1 MDGLIFAK
9 EISWEGVSPMRPEE
23 YPLPES
29 DQPAPRRE
37 ALTHVRTPAL
47 QGGELH
53 FRCFTAKDML
63 GRF

>member
-1 MDGLIFAK
+1 
-9 EISWEGVSPMRPEE
+9 MRPEE
-23 YPLPES
+23 YPLHES